1 MNERFEIGRKFF
13 MSVGSKPCFFNAGV
27 TMAVVWDEGSRPS
40 CSETLHR
47 RVRNGSRVSK
57 NSLMRNVGAGSS
69 SQLFDGALPIRF
81 RTNCCVHG
89 VKDEKEQSVGV
100 KIGGAEPAV
109 SDRIVSTFCSR
120 KVRNSA
126 AENVE

>member
-1 MNERFEIGRKFF
+1 
-13 MSVGSKPCFFNAGV
+13 
-27 TMAVVWDEGSRPS
+27 MAVVCDEGSRPS

-57 NSLMRNVGAGSS
+57 NSLMRNVGAGSR

-89 VKDEKEQSVGV
+89 VNVEKEQSVGV

-120 KVRNSA
+120 KVRNSV

>member
-1 MNERFEIGRKFF
+1 M
-13 MSVGSKPCFFNAGV
+13 
-27 TMAVVWDEGSRPS
+27 
-40 CSETLHR
+40 LHR
-47 RVRNGSRVSK
+47 RVRNGSRVST
-57 NSLMRNVGAGSS
+57 NSLMRNVGARSS

-89 VKDEKEQSVGV
+89 VNDVKGQSVGV

-120 KVRNSA
+120 KVRNFA

>member
-1 MNERFEIGRKFF
+1 
-13 MSVGSKPCFFNAGV
+13 
-27 TMAVVWDEGSRPS
+27 MAVVWDEGSRPS

-89 VKDEKEQSVGV
+89 VNDEKEQSVGV
-100 KIGGAEPAV
+100 KWRRT
-109 SDRIVSTFCSR
+109 SC
-120 KVRNSA
+120 VRPDCLDFVLKES
-126 AENVE
+126 